1 MNNIKSIFSSNL
13 KVPVICLTFFQIII
27 IPIDLLITQLFA
39 NIIDFVTVGSISST
53 MNLIC
58 YAIVCIIT
66 KLLIQII
73 GDSLIKKK
81 LFERINNCKISTL
94 ELILNNPTYKLYKS
108 DHGKITEN
116 INDDLDCV
124 INLYTETYPAIISSI
139 VKIVCFTIYLCLSNW
154 IVAISLIVISL
165 LQLIP
170 PIVVKRYLKDNY
182 DNCRN
187 IESNI
192 TNHVMEA
199 IDGFEIIKLYNL
211 NKWWINKISTYH
223 ETYIDIGKKSEATL
237 TAQRSMYSIISSIL
251 TYGTYVLLG
260 LYAMLKI
267 CPLSIAWKGIYSSR
281 FLYDS
286 VKTISENIPT
296 VVESRVAKDRLSIWN
311 KDNGISVNGS
321 DLLYNFAEF
330 FDVSLIY
337 DGKYILEK
345 VFCEFDLKKKYLITG
360 PNGEGKTTLL
370 NLLSGILLPSKGKI
384 TIDEKQPKFFD
395 NDVFPKGLFYIP
407 QSIPEFNFELKMIF
421 EMLDT
426 NENQRFIQLIE
437 NFGLSFSVIYEKK
450 LSELSGGERKK
461 VILALAFSLEPKVLL
476 IDEPSNSLDEF
487 GIAILCDLLRTRSNG
502 VIIISHD
509 SNYDNV
515 VDRIYKV
522 KNKGIYYEK
531 K

>member
-1 MNNIKSIFSSNL
+1 MNNTKSIFSSNL
-13 KVPVICLTFFQIII
+13 KVSVICLTIFQIII
-27 IPIDLLITQLFA
+27 IPIDVLITQLFS
-39 NIIDFVTVGSISST
+39 NIIDFVTVGSVSST
-53 MNLIC
+53 MNLVC
-58 YAIVCIIT
+58 YAIVCIIA

-73 GDSLIKKK
+73 GDSLIRKK
-81 LFERINNCKISTL
+81 LLERINSCKISIL

-108 DHGKITEN
+108 NHGKITEN
-116 INDDLDCV
+116 LNDDLDSV
-124 INLYTETYPAIISSI
+124 IGLYTEAYPSIISSI

-154 IVAISLIVISL
+154 IVAISLIFISL

-211 NKWWINKISTYH
+211 KKWWMNKTSIYH
-223 ETYIDIGKKSEATL
+223 GMYIDIGKKSEATA
-237 TAQRSMYSIISSIL
+237 TAQRSMYSVISSVL

-267 CPLSIAWKGIYSSR
+267 CPLSISWKGIYSSR
-281 FLYDS
+281 FLYDG
-286 VKTISENIPT
+286 VKTLSENIPT
-296 VVESRVAKDRLSIWN
+296 IVESRVAKERLSIWN
-311 KDNGISVNGS
+311 KDNKISVKGN
-321 DLLYNFAEF
+321 DLSYNFAEF
-330 FDVSLIY
+330 FEVSLIY
-337 DGKYILEK
+337 DSNCILEN
-345 VFCEFDLKKKYLITG
+345 VSFEFDLKKKYLING

-370 NLLSGILLPSKGKI
+370 NLLSGILVPSKGKI
-384 TIDEKQPKFFD
+384 TIDGKQPEFFE
-395 NDVFPKGLFYIP
+395 NDIFPKGLFYIP
-407 QSIPEFNFELKMIF
+407 QSIPEFNFDLKMIS
-421 EMLDT
+421 EMLDS
-426 NENQRFIQLIE
+426 NENKRFTQFIE
-437 NFGLSFSVIYEKK
+437 NFGLEYSVIHRKK

-461 VILALAFSLEPKVLL
+461 IILAFAFSVEPKLLL

-487 GIAILCDLLRTRSNG
+487 GITILCDFLKKRSNG

-509 SNYDNV
+509 SSYDNV
-515 VDRIYKV
+515 VDKIYKV